1 MTTAIELAY
10 QSLDED
16 ERDEVDD
23 VSNELIAGFRKH
35 ADRHGRSNHSFGPV
49 RARELLAKMA
59 VFLEHKQS
67 MRKVAYND
75 IRAEQGM

>member
-16 ERDEVDD
+16 ERDEVNDL
-23 VSNELIAGFRKH
+23 SNELIAGFRKN
-35 ADRHGRSNHSFGPV
+35 ADRHGRLNHSFGPV

-67 MRKVAYND
+67 MRKVIY
-75 IRAEQGM
+75 EEVQK

>member
-1 MTTAIELAY
+1 MTTAIETAY
-10 QSLDED
+10 EKLDKE

-23 VSNELIAGFRKH
+23 LSNELIAGFRKN

-67 MRKVAYND
+67 MRKVAYEEME
-75 IRAEQGM
+75 R